1 METIDLKFKR
11 PPLKKGEI
19 PAIDGDDKVI
29 LPKVSELLSPEF
41 KANEELFYWFRS
53 FLTIS
58 AYSGWA
64 TNLRVQKKGNKPM
77 VITGSSEPL
86 GDIFQAVV
94 TDSSFSIVT
103 SPIKNIEELGFD
115 AKTGLM
121 TMLDITPNQKEID
134 SDYDSTIQYSIS
146 KRGEYTITVLEEVPV
161 LLENFPEA
169 TEFPVDGAVGSYIK
183 DYYKRYI
190 KDYNVAKEPVSIR
203 ASYSFTNKD
212 NSENPQPMKSN
223 FDIVTLDGVFYI
235 KVKGEEYMKTKNI
248 SDVREAMNVHPD
260 IAVDLNA
267 NPIAKESLEKFL
279 KAYEN
284 TKKNGFVINGML
296 K

>member
-53 FLTIS
+53 FLTVS

-64 TNLRVQKKGNKPM
+64 TDLRVLKKGNKPM

-115 AKTGLM
+115 AKSGLM
-121 TMLDITPNQKEID
+121 TMLDITPNSKELAE
-134 SDYDSTIQYSIS
+134 DYDSTIQYSIS
-146 KRGEYTITVLEEVPV
+146 KRGEYTINVLEEIPV
-161 LLENFPEA
+161 LMENFPEA
-169 TEFPVDGAVGSYIK
+169 TEFPTDGEVGSYIR
-183 DYYKRYI
+183 DYYKKYI
-190 KDYNVAKEPVSIR
+190 KAYDVAKKPVSIR

-212 NSENPQPMKSN
+212 NNDNPQPMKSN
-223 FDIVTLDGVFYI
+223 FDIVTLDGTFYI

-248 SDVREAMNVHPD
+248 ADVREAIVAHPD
-260 IAVDLNA
+260 IAVDINNNA
-267 NPIAKESLEKFL
+267 VAKDYLEKFL
-279 KAYEN
+279 KAYET
-284 TKKNGFVINGML
+284 TKKNGFIINGML

>member
-1 METIDLKFKR
+1 METIDLQFKR

-19 PAIDGDDKVI
+19 PAINGDDKVI
-29 LPKVSELLSPEF
+29 LPKVTELLSPEF
-41 KANEELFYWFRS
+41 KANEELFYWFKS

-64 TNLRVQKKGNKPM
+64 TDLRVQKKGNKPM

-103 SPIKNIEELGFD
+103 SPIKNIEELGYD
-115 AKTGLM
+115 NKTGLM
-121 TMLDITPNQKEID
+121 TMLDITPNQKEVAN
-134 SDYDSTIQYSIS
+134 DYDSTIQYSIS
-146 KRGEYTITVLEEVPV
+146 KRGEYTITILEEVPV
-161 LLENFPEA
+161 LMENFPEA
-169 TEFPVDGAVGSYIK
+169 TEFPTDGATGSYIK
-183 DYYKRYI
+183 DYYKKYI
-190 KDYNVAKEPVSIR
+190 KAYDVAKKPVSIR

-212 NSENPQPMKSN
+212 NSNNPQPMKSN

-235 KVKGEEYMKTKNI
+235 KVKCEEYMKTTNI
-248 SDVREAMNVHPD
+248 ADVREAMMVHPD
-260 IAVDLNA
+260 IATDLNA
-267 NPIAKESLEKFL
+267 CATAKEYLDKFL
-279 KAYEN
+279 KAYEG
-284 TKKNGFVINGML
+284 TKKTGFVINGML

>member
-29 LPKVSELLSPEF
+29 LPKVSELLSPQF

-53 FLTIS
+53 FLTVS

-64 TNLRVQKKGNKPM
+64 TDLRVLKKGNKPM

-115 AKTGLM
+115 AKSGLM
-121 TMLDITPNQKEID
+121 TMLDITPNSKELAE
-134 SDYDSTIQYSIS
+134 DYDSTIQYSIS
-146 KRGEYTITVLEEVPV
+146 KRGEYTITVLEEIPV
-161 LLENFPEA
+161 LMENFPEA
-169 TEFPVDGAVGSYIK
+169 TEFPTDGEVGSYIR
-183 DYYKRYI
+183 DYYKKYI
-190 KDYNVAKEPVSIR
+190 KAYDVTKKPVSIR

-212 NSENPQPMKSN
+212 NNDNPQPMKSN
-223 FDIVTLDGVFYI
+223 FDIVTLDGTFYI

-248 SDVREAMNVHPD
+248 ADVREAIVAHPD
-260 IAVDLNA
+260 IAVDINNNA
-267 NPIAKESLEKFL
+267 VAKDYLEKFL
-279 KAYEN
+279 KAYET

>member
-11 PPLKKGEI
+11 PPLKKGEV

-29 LPKVSELLSPEF
+29 LPKVTELLSPEF

-53 FLTIS
+53 FLTVS

-64 TNLRVQKKGNKPM
+64 TDLRVLKKGNKPM

-115 AKTGLM
+115 AKSGLM
-121 TMLDITPNQKEID
+121 TMLDITPNSKEVAE
-134 SDYDSTIQYSIS
+134 DYDSTIQYSIS

-161 LLENFPEA
+161 LMANFPEA
-169 TEFPVDGAVGSYIK
+169 TEFPTDGEVGSYIR
-183 DYYKRYI
+183 DYYKKYI
-190 KDYNVAKEPVSIR
+190 KAYDVTKNPVSIR

-212 NSENPQPMKSN
+212 NNDNPQPMKSN
-223 FDIVTLDGVFYI
+223 FDIVTLDGTFYI

-248 SDVREAMNVHPD
+248 ADVREAIVAHPD
-260 IAVDLNA
+260 IAVDINNNA
-267 NPIAKESLEKFL
+267 VARDYLERFL
-279 KAYEN
+279 KAYET

>member
-29 LPKVSELLSPEF
+29 LPRVSELLSPEF

-64 TNLRVQKKGNKPM
+64 TDLRVQKKGNKPM

-115 AKTGLM
+115 SKTGLM
-121 TMLDITPNQKEID
+121 TMLDITPNQKEVT
-134 SDYDSTIQYSIS
+134 SDYDATIQYSIS
-146 KRGEYTITVLEEVPV
+146 KRGEYTITILEEVPV
-161 LLENFPEA
+161 LMENFPEA
-169 TEFPVDGAVGSYIK
+169 TEFPVDGEIGSYIK
-183 DYYKRYI
+183 DYYKKYI
-190 KDYNVAKEPVSIR
+190 KAYNVAKEPLSIR

-248 SDVREAMNVHPD
+248 AEVREAMAVHPD
-260 IAVDLNA
+260 IAVDINN
-267 NPIAKESLEKFL
+267 NPTAKDSLEKFL